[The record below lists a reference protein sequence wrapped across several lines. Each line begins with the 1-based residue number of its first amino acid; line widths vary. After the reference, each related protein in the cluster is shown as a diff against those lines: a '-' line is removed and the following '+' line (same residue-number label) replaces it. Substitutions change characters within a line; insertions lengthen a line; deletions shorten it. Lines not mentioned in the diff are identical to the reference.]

1 MFGLKARSLDQ
12 RHFLDK
18 ILIFSKIGKS
28 RFFKSYRAIW
38 LEACLRL
45 TPEPRTSLL
54 RFADAVILIGS
65 LVICSHDHAAAQTG
79 SRVFRAQNPAVPVN
93 WALPPLRDL
102 PGNGLA
108 RTPPMGWASYNKF
121 GLAVDENLIRA
132 VADSLVTTGMRDAG
146 YVYLEIDDGWQ
157 GERETDGVLRPNGGF
172 QDMKALSNYIHSK
185 GLKLALYS
193 SPGPKSC
200 GGFEGSYGHE
210 DQDAQTFA
218 AWGVDYL
225 KYDWCSASTIYSRAD
240 EMRAVYQKMGEAL
253 RATGR
258 PIVYSLC
265 QYGIF
270 KVWQWGPKV
279 GGNLWRTT
287 HDIKDNWKSMSD
299 IGFSQDGL
307 ESYAGPG
314 HWNDPDMMEVGNGGM
329 TIEEYRTHMTLW
341 VILAAPLLVGND
353 PRTMTN
359 DIKEILLN
367 REVLAVN
374 QDTLGK
380 QGRRLIR
387 NGAAEIWAKPLS
399 DEAVAVALFNRGASL
414 ARVSVRWSELGLN
427 GRYRARDL
435 WKRVDLPDATD
446 GYSAEVPSHGSAL
459 LRITK

>member
-1 MFGLKARSLDQ
+1 VIVNYNYVR
-12 RHFLDK
+12 FL
-18 ILIFSKIGKS
+18 
-28 RFFKSYRAIW
+28 
-38 LEACLRL
+38 
-45 TPEPRTSLL
+45 
-54 RFADAVILIGS
+54 LIG
-65 LVICSHDHAAAQTG
+65 LLIICNHDHAGEQTG
-79 SRVFRAQNPAVPVN
+79 SSVIKVQDLALPAN
-93 WALPPLRDL
+93 LALPPLRHL
-102 PGNGLA
+102 PANGLA

-121 GLAVDENLIRA
+121 GLAVDEKLIRA

-157 GERETDGVLRPNGGF
+157 GERETDGALRPNDKF
-172 QDMKALSNYIHSK
+172 PDMKVLSNYIHSK

-193 SPGPKSC
+193 SPGPRSC

-210 DQDAQTFA
+210 DQDAETFA

-225 KYDWCSASTIYSRAD
+225 KYDWCSASTIYTGAD

-270 KVWQWGPKV
+270 KVWEWGPKV

-287 HDIKDNWKSMSD
+287 SDIKDNWKSMSD

-307 ESYAGPG
+307 ESYVGPG
-314 HWNDPDMMEVGNGGM
+314 RWNDPDMMEVGNGGM

-341 VILAAPLLVGND
+341 VILAAPLLAGND

-374 QDTLGK
+374 QDALGK

-387 NGAAEIWAKPLS
+387 NGTTEIWAKPLS
-399 DEAVAVALFNRGASL
+399 EGAVAVGLFNRGASL
-414 ARVSVRWSELGLN
+414 ARVSVRWPELGLN
-427 GRYRARDL
+427 GPYKARDL
-435 WKRVDLPDATD
+435 WRRVDLPDATNS
-446 GYSAEVPSHGSAL
+446 YSAELPSHSSVL
-459 LRITK
+459 LRIAK

>member
-1 MFGLKARSLDQ
+1 
-12 RHFLDK
+12 
-18 ILIFSKIGKS
+18 
-28 RFFKSYRAIW
+28 
-38 LEACLRL
+38 
-45 TPEPRTSLL
+45 
-54 RFADAVILIGS
+54 
-65 LVICSHDHAAAQTG
+65 
-79 SRVFRAQNPAVPVN
+79 
-93 WALPPLRDL
+93 
-102 PGNGLA
+102 
-108 RTPPMGWASYNKF
+108 MGWASYNKF
-121 GLAVDENLIRA
+121 GLAVDEKLIRA
-132 VADSLVTTGMRDAG
+132 IADSLVATGMRDAG

-157 GERETDGVLRPNGGF
+157 GKRGTDGVLRPNDRF
-172 QDMKALSNYIHSK
+172 QDMKALSNYVHGK

-210 DQDAQTFA
+210 DQDAETFA

-225 KYDWCSASTIYSRAD
+225 KYDWCSASTIYTGAD

-270 KVWQWGPKV
+270 EVWKWGPKV

-287 HDIKDNWKSMSD
+287 NDIKDNWKSMSD

-307 ESYAGPG
+307 ESYAGPSG
-314 HWNDPDMMEVGNGGM
+314 WNDPDMMEVGNGGM

-367 REVLAVN
+367 REVLAVD

-399 DEAVAVALFNRGASL
+399 EGAVAVALFNRGASL
-414 ARVSVRWSELGLN
+414 ARIRVRWSELGLN
-427 GRYRARDL
+427 GRYKARDL
-435 WKRVDLPDATD
+435 WKGADLPDATNS
-446 GYSAEVPSHGSAL
+446 YSAEVPSHGSVL